1 MSIEPMVEKQLI
13 KMVERMPAF
22 PVSVQKILSLTTDIN
37 CAPKDLV
44 AVIEHDPV
52 LTGKVLKIVN
62 SSYFG
67 LSKPIISIK
76 HAVVFVGLNTV
87 RHLAMT
93 IAAIGSLPRENDA
106 GFDMDEYL
114 QHSLCT
120 GAVSRML
127 AGRCG
132 VPKRTAADFF
142 VAGLLHDIGRVVLAV
157 YRPEEFR
164 RVLTAPGDYPQH
176 VLERQIFGFDHA
188 DVGAMLVARW
198 NLPKEVVNA
207 VAEHNNFD
215 RTSSSTAI
223 SDCVHVSALLMAEIA
238 RHRGLPGEGTIRDRL
253 LDATNLPN
261 ICQCVQ
267 ERFGGD
273 FRAIIRDLSEL
284 DTELNR
290 ARAFA
295 L

>member
-1 MSIEPMVEKQLI
+1 VSIDPAVEEQLI
-13 KMVERMPAF
+13 GMVERMPAF
-22 PVSVQKILSLTTDIN
+22 PVSVQKILSMTTDIN

-67 LSKPIISIK
+67 LSKPIVSIK

-93 IAAIGSLPRENDA
+93 IAAIGSLPRNNDA

-120 GAVSRML
+120 GAISRIL

-132 VPKRTAADFF
+132 VPKRKAADFF
-142 VAGLLHDIGRVVLAV
+142 VAGLLHDIGQVVLAV

-164 RVLTAPGDYPQH
+164 RVLEASYAYPRH
-176 VLERQIFGFDHA
+176 VVERSIFGFDHA
-188 DVGAMLVARW
+188 DVGALLVARW
-198 NLPKEVVNA
+198 NLPADVVKA
-207 VAEHNNFD
+207 VEEHNDFE
-215 RTSSSTAI
+215 RVGGSTAI
-223 SDCVHVSALLMAEIA
+223 SDCVHVAALIMEQIA
-238 RHRGLPGEGTIRDRL
+238 LHRGVPGEGTIRDRL
-253 LDATNLPN
+253 LESDDLPA
-261 ICQCVQ
+261 VAPTVR

-273 FRAIIRDLSEL
+273 FRSIVLDLSEL

>member
-1 MSIEPMVEKQLI
+1 MSIAPAVEKQLI
-13 KMVERMPAF
+13 KMVDRMPAF
-22 PVSVQKILSLTTDIN
+22 PVSVQKILSMTTDIN

-67 LSKPIISIK
+67 LSKPIVSIK

-164 RVLTAPGDYPQH
+164 RVLTSPPVYPQH

-198 NLPKEVVNA
+198 NLPKDVVEA
-207 VAEHNNFD
+207 VAEHNTFD
-215 RTSSSTAI
+215 RGSSSTAI
-223 SDCVHVSALLMAEIA
+223 SDGVHVAALVMAEIA
-238 RHRGLPGEGTIRDRL
+238 RRRGLPGEGTIRDRL
-253 LDATNLPN
+253 LESQELPN
-261 ICQCVQ
+261 LASCVQ

-273 FRAIIRDLSEL
+273 FRAIVLDLTEL

-290 ARAFA
+290 ARSFA